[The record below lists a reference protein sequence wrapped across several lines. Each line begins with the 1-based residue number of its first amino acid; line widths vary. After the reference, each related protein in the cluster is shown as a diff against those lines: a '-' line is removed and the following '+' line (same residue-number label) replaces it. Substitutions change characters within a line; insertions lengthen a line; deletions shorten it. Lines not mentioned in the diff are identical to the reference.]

1 MEPWRKLSDH
11 YFVEKN
17 KSYKIQSASCPCVVQ
32 VFGDQTQ
39 DFKLREVLEKP
50 KEVKYKDIQEQPR
63 SFSRLSSSSAM
74 SDNLDGRLCLSYW
87 VDFDSLI
94 IPGPAVGRRRS
105 ADLWLF
111 SIMSNIKS
119 TLIGR
124 SSL

>member
-1 MEPWRKLSDH
+1 M
-11 YFVEKN
+11 FN
-17 KSYKIQSASCPCVVQ
+17 
-32 VFGDQTQ
+32 DQTQ